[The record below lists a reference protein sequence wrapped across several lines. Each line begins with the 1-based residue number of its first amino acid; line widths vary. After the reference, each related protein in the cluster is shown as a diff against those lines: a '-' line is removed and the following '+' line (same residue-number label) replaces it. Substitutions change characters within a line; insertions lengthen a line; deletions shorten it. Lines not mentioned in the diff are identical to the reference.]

1 MLYKLL
7 GFIVWRFVVGY
18 IRLRLRGVSVSRR
31 VAIAGGALALI
42 AALVGARRRPASGQ
56 LTP

>member
-7 GFIVWRFVVGY
+7 GFIVWRFVIGY
-18 IRLRLRGVSVSRR
+18 IRLRLRGLSVGRR
-31 VAIAGGALALI
+31 VAIAGGALAVLG
-42 AALVGARRRPASGQ
+42 ALVGARRRPSSGQ

>member
-18 IRLRLRGVSVSRR
+18 IRLRLRGVSASRR

-42 AALVGARRRPASGQ
+42 AALVGARRRPGSGQ

>member
-7 GFIVWRFVVGY
+7 GIIVWRLVVGY
-18 IRLRLRGVSVSRR
+18 IRLRLRGLSVGRR
-31 VAIAGGALALI
+31 LAIAGGALAVVG
-42 AALVGARRRPASGQ
+42 ALVGARRRPSGGQ

>member
-18 IRLRLRGVSVSRR
+18 IRLRLRGLSVGRR
-31 VAIAGGALALI
+31 LAIAGGALAVVG
-42 AALVGARRRPASGQ
+42 ALVGARRRPASGQ